1 MNPLL
6 IKALPYIGGALVLG
20 GALWW
25 AYDNGRDAERAK
37 WQQKEAVATLK
48 ARERENALQAQ
59 VDAAGAALSVST
71 AQIERLTQRATGNVR
86 TIYATRPADNLACL
100 NPDVLRVIAES
111 DQAADNPG
119 TASTGPR

>member
-48 ARERENALQAQ
+48 ARERENALQNQ
-59 VDAAGAALSVST
+59 VDAAGAALSQVT
-71 AQIERLTQRATGNVR
+71 AENEQLRADLRQTRRVYYVQNPAAAAAVCLSDSRFLHHQRA
-86 TIYATRPADNLACL
+86 D
-100 NPDVLRVIAES
+100 E
-111 DQAADNPG
+111 AANDPK
-119 TASTGPR
+119 AAAPSR